1 MKLLG
6 EVENRGR
13 NLFHIKRKVGKI
25 EIILDA
31 RKVGQDYLLTL
42 TGGEEHVG
50 AVAVGLFD
58 EKNQR
63 ASSSVVTTP
72 GHREEYLALQGA
84 RQVSRATK
92 KASVFVAGIHQ
103 NNISPEEIKNI
114 VLAAGEMIE
123 SFIAFYEMGD
133 ELAGQDKGLK

>member
-1 MKLLG
+1 
-6 EVENRGR
+6 
-13 NLFHIKRKVGKI
+13 
-25 EIILDA
+25 
-31 RKVGQDYLLTL
+31 LLTL

-92 KASVFVAGIHQ
+92 TPRYLL
-103 NNISPEEIKNI
+103 PEYTRTI
-114 VLAAGEMIE
+114 LA
-123 SFIAFYEMGD
+123 
-133 ELAGQDKGLK
+133 LKK